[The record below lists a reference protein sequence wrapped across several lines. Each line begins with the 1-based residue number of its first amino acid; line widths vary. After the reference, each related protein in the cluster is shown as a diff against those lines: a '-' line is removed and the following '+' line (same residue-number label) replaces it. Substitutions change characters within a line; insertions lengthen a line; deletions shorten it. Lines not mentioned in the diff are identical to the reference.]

1 MIYMGDGRKS
11 THNYSHNTNKL
22 NLCYAK
28 FLTYTGTK
36 ILMLKIFFDSYKK
49 VHGVWV
55 IHLKN

>member
-22 NLCYAK
+22 NLCCIQ
-28 FLTYTGTK
+28 